1 MSKTR
6 VAVLRGGPS
15 EEFDVSLR
23 TGECMLEALSAARHH
38 PLDIVI
44 TKSGEWLLSGRVR
57 APEDI
62 LAHTDVALLA
72 LHGQFGEDGGV
83 QRLLERHG
91 VPFTGSGSYASAIA
105 MNKAI
110 TKDLVR
116 HHGVKV
122 PKHMVVGSSAR
133 DNTIGMAHSIKALF
147 GSKYIIKPVSSGS
160 SIGVRLAKNV
170 EELSL
175 ALGELLATYDSVL
188 VEEYVEGKEATCGVI
203 ENFRGEKIY
212 ALPVVEIVP
221 PAEAGFFAAHVKYTG
236 ATEEICPARF
246 TTKEKQD
253 IEQLSK
259 TIHRELGLSHYSRS
273 DFIVAKDGIYFLE
286 VNTLPGLT
294 KESLFPK
301 ALTAIGA
308 KYEDFINHLLTVA
321 GEKRR

>member
-23 TGECMLEALSAARHH
+23 TGECMLAALDTRKHQ
-38 PLDIVI
+38 PLDVVI
-44 TKSGEWLLSGRVR
+44 TKAGEWLLSGRVR
-57 APEDI
+57 AAEDI

-72 LHGQFGEDGGV
+72 LHGQYGEDGGV

-110 TKDLVR
+110 TKDQVR
-116 HHGVKV
+116 HHGVMV
-122 PKHMVVGSSAR
+122 PKHMVAGSSAR

-147 GSKYIIKPVSSGS
+147 GPKYVIKPISSGS
-160 SIGVRLAKNV
+160 SLGVRLVHNV

-175 ALGELLATYDSVL
+175 ALGELLALYDTVL
-188 VEEYVEGKEATCGVI
+188 VEEYIEGKEATCGVI
-203 ENFRGEKIY
+203 EGFRGQDVY

-221 PAEAGFFAAHVKYTG
+221 PKEAGFFAAHVKYTG

-246 TTKEKQD
+246 STEDKKT
-253 IEQLSK
+253 IEELSK
-259 TIHRELGLSHYSRS
+259 TIHRALGLSHYSRS
-273 DFIVAKDGIYFLE
+273 DFIVSDRGIYFLE
-286 VNTLPGLT
+286 VNTLPGMT
-294 KESLFPK
+294 SESLFPK
-301 ALTAIGA
+301 SLAAIGA
-308 KYEDFINHLLTVA
+308 KYEDFIAHLLTVA
-321 GEKRR
+321 QERPR

>member
-23 TGECMLEALSAARHH
+23 TGERMLSALDAKRHH
-38 PLDIVI
+38 PLDVVI
-44 TKSGEWLLSGRVR
+44 TKGGEWLLSGRVR

-72 LHGQFGEDGGV
+72 LHGKFGEDGGV

-116 HHGVKV
+116 HHGVHV
-122 PKHMVVGSSAR
+122 PKHMVIGSSAR
-133 DNTIGMAHSIKALF
+133 ENTIGMAHSIKALF
-147 GSKYIIKPVSSGS
+147 GSKYIVKPISSGS
-160 SIGVRLAKNV
+160 SIGVRFAKNV

-175 ALGELLATYDSVL
+175 ALGELLAVYDTVL
-188 VEEYVEGKEATCGVI
+188 VEEYIEGKEATCGVI
-203 ENFRGEKIY
+203 ENFRGEAVY

-221 PAEAGFFAAHVKYTG
+221 PTAAGFFAAHVKYTG

-246 TTKEKQD
+246 TKDEKET

-259 TIHRELGLSHYSRS
+259 TVHRELGLSHYSRS

-286 VNTLPGLT
+286 VNTLPGMT
-294 KESLFPK
+294 NESLFPK
-301 ALTAIGA
+301 SLAAIGA
-308 KYEDFINHLLTVA
+308 RYEDFIDHLLTVA
-321 GEKRR
+321 TARRR